1 MRQHTVRKRRL
12 DRTREQA
19 AADHRRDARAAISF
33 HKTDRGLA
41 GQKGHAR
48 DHGCDGVEHMV
59 LALLDHVVG
68 QRALACLAHI
78 RAERRHDRAHRGGA
92 PRRAGAEPGG
102 RDRTPALSTP
112 RRVSVRR
119 WDGELLCPLRSRA
132 MSVLPGSRH

>member
-1 MRQHTVRKRRL
+1 MPLNAALLADRERRRRHHGAARMRQRRGMGIVGLVGMRQHTVRKRRL

-68 QRALACLAHI
+68 QRALACL
-78 RAERRHDRAHRGGA
+78 
-92 PRRAGAEPGG
+92 
-102 RDRTPALSTP
+102 
-112 RRVSVRR
+112 VSYTR
-119 WDGELLCPLRSRA
+119 
-132 MSVLPGSRH
+132 